1 MGTQSRSPTWILLR
15 QLSPAYLL
23 KSLIQWKLNLSTSFY
38 CPAGPVL
45 SLSFSYLLN
54 LSFPP
59 SHCVMLL
66 PEDTTRAWHA
76 DMSTSLPF
84 FSQLGR
90 CASVVPSAC
99 NRYQHGPFCS
109 HSILHSTLTLPGF
122 LWSPSPKLN
131 FPPCPWYMSSFPFL
145 ISSQASIT
153 FNILHTDFLCM
164 LDICECKLHENTS

>member
-1 MGTQSRSPTWILLR
+1 MNGNSVQVSHMNLLR

-45 SLSFSYLLN
+45 SLSFSYLLS

-66 PEDTTRAWHA
+66 PEDTTHAWHA
-76 DMSTSLPF
+76 DVPTSLPF
-84 FSQLGR
+84 LSQLGR
-90 CASVVPSAC
+90 CASVALSAC

-131 FPPCPWYMSSFPFL
+131 FLSLIHEL
-145 ISSQASIT
+145 ISFSNLLPSKYHI
-153 FNILHTDFLCM
+153 
-164 LDICECKLHENTS
+164 